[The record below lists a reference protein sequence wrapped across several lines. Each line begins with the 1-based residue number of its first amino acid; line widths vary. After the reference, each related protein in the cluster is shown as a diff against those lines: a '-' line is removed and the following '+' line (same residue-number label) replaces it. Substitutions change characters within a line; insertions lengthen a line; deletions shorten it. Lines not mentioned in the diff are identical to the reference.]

1 MSKCA
6 IIVSGGTLDEA
17 LAFETLREYEEPCV
31 IGVDRGVEF
40 LYHHKIR
47 PNYIVGDF
55 DSLPEEIV
63 TYYKE
68 RNDVPIREFN
78 PVKDASDTEIAGRYA
93 VERGY
98 GNITILGGTGTRL
111 DHVMANIQVLSI
123 PARAGIPAEIIDGH
137 NRIRVVEREVR
148 LKKSETYGEYFSLF
162 PLGGEVRHLYIRG
175 AKYPLTDHT
184 LVPYDSLCVS
194 NQIDGEEA
202 VIAFGEGMVI
212 LMETREE
219 MYQ

>member
-78 PVKDASDTEIAGRYA
+78 S
-93 VERGY
+93 
-98 GNITILGGTGTRL
+98 
-111 DHVMANIQVLSI
+111 
-123 PARAGIPAEIIDGH
+123 
-137 NRIRVVEREVR
+137 
-148 LKKSETYGEYFSLF
+148 
-162 PLGGEVRHLYIRG
+162 
-175 AKYPLTDHT
+175 
-184 LVPYDSLCVS
+184 
-194 NQIDGEEA
+194 
-202 VIAFGEGMVI
+202 GEGCNGYRDCSASWYDAGM
-212 LMETREE
+212 
-219 MYQ
+219 

>member
-1 MSKCA
+1 MNTVLICGGFLEEETAKRALEKIKPDC
-6 IIVSGGTLDEA
+6 IIGIDKGL
-17 LAFETLREYEEPCV
+17 
-31 IGVDRGVEF
+31 EF
-40 LYHHKIR
+40 CYRNQIY
-47 PNYIVGDF
+47 PQYILGDF
-55 DSLPEEIV
+55 DSIAPEIIAW
-63 TYYKE
+63 YKE
-68 RNDVPIREFN
+68 WTEIPIREFN
-78 PVKDASDTEIAGRYA
+78 PVKDASDTEIAVRYA
-93 VERGY
+93 VESGY

>member
-1 MSKCA
+1 MQSLC
-6 IIVSGGTLDEA
+6 SGGTLDEA

-78 PVKDASDTEIAGRYA
+78 PVKDATDTEIAVRLGMTL
-93 VERGY
+93 GCSKL
-98 GNITILGGTGTRL
+98 IILGRQVEDWIISGQMYRL
-111 DHVMANIQVLSI
+111 L
-123 PARAGIPAEIIDGH
+123 
-137 NRIRVVEREVR
+137 
-148 LKKSETYGEYFSLF
+148 
-162 PLGGEVRHLYIRG
+162 
-175 AKYPLTDHT
+175 
-184 LVPYDSLCVS
+184 
-194 NQIDGEEA
+194 
-202 VIAFGEGMVI
+202 
-212 LMETREE
+212 
-219 MYQ
+219 

>member
-78 PVKDASDTEIAGRYA
+78 PVKDATDTEIAVRLGMTL
-93 VERGY
+93 GCSKL
-98 GNITILGGTGTRL
+98 IILGATGGRL
-111 DHVMANIQVLSI
+111 DHFWANGYTESD
-123 PARAGIPAEIIDGH
+123 PSDWRRD
-137 NRIRVVEREVR
+137 
-148 LKKSETYGEYFSLF
+148 TY
-162 PLGGEVRHLYIRG
+162 P
-175 AKYPLTDHT
+175 
-184 LVPYDSLCVS
+184 
-194 NQIDGEEA
+194 
-202 VIAFGEGMVI
+202 
-212 LMETREE
+212 
-219 MYQ
+219 

>member
-78 PVKDASDTEIAGRYA
+78 PVKDATDTEIAVRDHSGGDRWKT
-93 VERGY
+93 GSF
-98 GNITILGGTGTRL
+98 LG
-111 DHVMANIQVLSI
+111 
-123 PARAGIPAEIIDGH
+123 
-137 NRIRVVEREVR
+137 
-148 LKKSETYGEYFSLF
+148 KC
-162 PLGGEVRHLYIRG
+162 
-175 AKYPLTDHT
+175 TDS
-184 LVPYDSLCVS
+184 YD
-194 NQIDGEEA
+194 
-202 VIAFGEGMVI
+202 F
-212 LMETREE
+212 T
-219 MYQ
+219 